1 MASLNKLVRWVLS
14 CSLLMSLSEAFSVTS
29 TFNKNV
35 HKALSD

>member
-1 MASLNKLVRWVLS
+1 MAPLIKLVKRVLS
-14 CSLLMSLSEAFSVTS
+14 CPLLMSLSEAFSFTS